1 MPRKPIYLDYA
12 STTPLHPEV
21 FDAYSSLLKDHFYNV
36 DALYDGALALR
47 QLMETARNKVVEL
60 LGLPNWQL
68 VFTSGASEANNM
80 VIQGLMIHHRD
91 QADASLVISAVE
103 HSSIK
108 AAAKFVHDYYGVK
121 VIEIPVTPH
130 GLDMD
135 ALKDALDSH
144 TVLVSIMAVN
154 NETGMIFDMPK
165 IIETVRQNSHAMLHV
180 DCVQAIGKMDLP
192 WLNAVDFISLSA
204 HKFHGL
210 KGSGAL
216 IGKHMDHLVG
226 LIHAGQQEQGL
237 RGGTSNALVNIM
249 LAKTL
254 RLALDE
260 KQKAIEN
267 AKQCFDYCMAAF
279 CDDLDFHV
287 NSKAD
292 GTPFIF
298 NVSARHVTS
307 QVLLNAL
314 SARGIEVSAT
324 STCESAQGHS
334 DVLAAMGY
342 DQWIT
347 TGSCRLS
354 FDGTTTLNDVRFA
367 VDTIKEVCKKY
378 ATR

>member
-1 MPRKPIYLDYA
+1 MPRKAIYLDYA

-21 FDAYSSLLKDHFYNV
+21 FDAYSTLLKDQFYNV
-36 DALYDGALALR
+36 DALYDGAVSLR
-47 QLMETARNKVVEL
+47 HLMETARGKVLEL
-60 LGLPNWQL
+60 LGGPSWQL

-80 VIQGLMIHHRD
+80 VIQGLMIHHRFD
-91 QADASLVISAVE
+91 PQAKLIISSVE
-103 HSSIK
+103 HSSVK
-108 AAAKFVHDYYGVK
+108 AAARFVEKYYGVK
-121 VIEIPVTPH
+121 VIEIPVTPM
-130 GLDMD
+130 GLDME
-135 ALKDALDSH
+135 ALENALDSH

-154 NETGMIFDMPK
+154 NETGMIFDMEQ
-165 IIETVRQNSHAMLHV
+165 IIKLVRENSHAMLHV

-192 WLNAVDFISLSA
+192 WLNQVDFISLSA

-216 IGKHMDHLVG
+216 IGKNMDHLVG
-226 LIHAGQQEQGL
+226 LIHAGQQEHGL
-237 RGGTSNALVNIM
+237 RGGTSNAVVNIM

-260 KQKAIEN
+260 QAKAYAN
-267 AKQCFDYCMAAF
+267 AKQCFDYCMASF
-279 CDDLDFHV
+279 KDDLDFHV
-287 NSKAD
+287 NSSSN
-292 GTPFIF
+292 GTPYIF

-314 SARGIEVSAT
+314 SSRGIEVSAT

-354 FDGTTTLNDVRFA
+354 FDITTSLDDVWLT